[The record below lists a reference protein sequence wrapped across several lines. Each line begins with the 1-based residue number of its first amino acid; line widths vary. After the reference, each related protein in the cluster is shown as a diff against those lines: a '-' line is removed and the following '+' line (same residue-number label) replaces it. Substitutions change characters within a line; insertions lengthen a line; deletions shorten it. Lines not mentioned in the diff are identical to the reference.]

1 MAEMTLEQERAL
13 ALANARLRM
22 QQQNQPQTPAKETSF
37 VQDLMRGFRD
47 PIDAAAQLLPRV
59 LEVVTSAGGAVPNEV
74 SEWFGKEA
82 KRVDALNRS
91 VEEQY
96 RAAGGEDLTAGRV
109 IGNIVN
115 PASIVPALRA
125 GQLVGPGVQ
134 VGNVAVRGARLGPSA
149 QAAAVGATGGALTPV
164 TDTENFA
171 ETKALQA
178 GLGAIAGPVL
188 EKATGVLAPRITE
201 GAQKLREAGIRNLT
215 PGQAFGGMTQR
226 LEQAAESIPLV
237 GDVIAG
243 ARARNI
249 EEFSRAAVNQ
259 TLQNIGKKLPNG
271 VSGNSAIT
279 FAEKAIGAEYNKL
292 VPKLSVSSDTVLTYA
307 DEAPI
312 TLVNN
317 INSIVAQ
324 TAQNLDDKSAAQ
336 LEKIVQN
343 NLLNKFKN
351 NTLAGK
357 DLKTAESVLGK
368 YAVRFRKSLDP
379 NQNDI
384 GDALFNIQ
392 LTLRQAVEEANPKF
406 KGQLQN
412 INSAFA
418 DFVRVQRAAS
428 STGAKEGI
436 FSPAQLNAAA
446 RATDVSARKN
456 AFARGEARMQDI
468 AQAGEQVLGSR
479 IPDSGTPYRAM
490 VGAGAVGGLGAVD
503 PLVAALGLGAMGA
516 YTQPGMRMLSPLLY
530 SRPELLRR
538 IGEPARQ
545 AAPFLTPG
553 LLGPFQE

>member
-22 QQQNQPQTPAKETSF
+22 QQQNQPQTPTRETSF

-59 LEVVTSAGGAVPNEV
+59 LEVVTSAGGTIPNEV

-82 KRVDALNRS
+82 KRVDALNKS
-91 VEEQY
+91 VEQQY

-134 VGNVAVRGARLGPSA
+134 VGNVAVRGAQLGPTA

-164 TDTENFA
+164 SDTENFA
-171 ETKALQA
+171 ETKALQT
-178 GLGAIAGPVL
+178 GLGAVLGPVTEKIAGV
-188 EKATGVLAPRITE
+188 VAPRITE

-215 PGQAFGGMTQR
+215 PGQAFGGVTQR
-226 LEQAAESIPLV
+226 IEQAAESIPLV

-243 ARARNI
+243 ARAKNI
-249 EEFSRAAVNQ
+249 EEFSRAAINQ
-259 TLQNIGKKLPNG
+259 SLKNINKQLPKN
-271 VSGNSAIT
+271 VSGNAAIAY
-279 FAEKAIGAEYNKL
+279 AEKEIGKQYGKL

-307 DEAPI
+307 DETPV
-312 TLVNN
+312 TLLES
-317 INSIVAQ
+317 INSIVSNAS
-324 TAQNLDDKSAAQ
+324 QNLDDQASAQ
-336 LEKIVQN
+336 LSKIVNN
-343 NLLNKFKN
+343 NLINKFKDN
-351 NTLAGK
+351 KLSGQTLKA
-357 DLKTAESVLGK
+357 AESELGK
-368 YAVRFRKSLDP
+368 FAVKFTKAEDP
-379 NQNDI
+379 NKNLI
-384 GDALFNIQ
+384 GDALFDIQ
-392 LTLRQAVEEANPKF
+392 LTLRQGVEKANPAF
-406 KGQLQN
+406 KGKLQK

-428 STGAKEGI
+428 SVGAKEGI
-436 FSPAQLNAAA
+436 FTPAQLSSAAK
-446 RATDVSARKN
+446 ATDISARKG

-479 IPDSGTPYRAM
+479 LPDSGTPYRLGVGAAALG
-490 VGAGAVGGLGAVD
+490 GAGAVD
-503 PLVAALGLGAMGA
+503 PMLAALGVTAMGA
-516 YTQPGMRMLSPLLY
+516 YTQPGLRLMSKLLY
-530 SRPELLRR
+530 ERPELLRR